1 MEEREKRFAHLL
13 QPIRDL
19 AKNWDID
26 IAGQLEEYLSEVGS
40 GATRARLTFHARMCV
55 PRGGSLISAIVHV
68 SADSCGE

>member
-1 MEEREKRFAHLL
+1 MEEREKRFGHLL

-40 GATRARLTFHARMCV
+40 NATRTRVM
-55 PRGGSLISAIVHV
+55 
-68 SADSCGE
+68 